1 MTVDKNPLSWSLKEC
16 CTSNDVNGTGQE
28 TQWMEDIIMNKILLV
43 IKVFAMT
50 N

>member
-1 MTVDKNPLSWSLKEC
+1 MTVDKNLLFWSLKEC
-16 CTSNDVNGTGQE
+16 SILNYVNGTEQE
-28 TQWMEDIIMNKILLV
+28 VQWLEVIMNKILLV

>member
-1 MTVDKNPLSWSLKEC
+1 M
-16 CTSNDVNGTGQE
+16 SNYVNGTEQE
-28 TQWMEDIIMNKILLV
+28 VQWLVDIIMNKILLV